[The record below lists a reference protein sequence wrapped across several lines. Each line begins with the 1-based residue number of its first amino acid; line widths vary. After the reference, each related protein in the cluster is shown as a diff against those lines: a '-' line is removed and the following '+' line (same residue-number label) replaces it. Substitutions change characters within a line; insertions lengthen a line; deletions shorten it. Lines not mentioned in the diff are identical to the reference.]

1 MGNICKFAHC
11 CNSMKEKERYVHLL
25 VQGVLKEM
33 SLEAIKTI
41 SEAEERA
48 RQAKADAA
56 AAAKKQIAEAEEKG
70 RQALEQAKKRAADE
84 VRGKRQ
90 LVADKAREDA
100 VELVRTTENKKATLL
115 VKANSRAD
123 LAVNL
128 VIERIV
134 NG

>member
-1 MGNICKFAHC
+1 M
-11 CNSMKEKERYVHLL
+11 L
-25 VQGVLKEM
+25 VQGVLKKM
-33 SLEAIKTI
+33 SLEAIKII
-41 SEAEERA
+41 SEAEESA

-56 AAAKKQIAEAEEKG
+56 LAAKKKIAEAEEKG
-70 RQALEQAKKRAADE
+70 RQAVESAKKMAATE
-84 VRGKRQ
+84 VKEQRQ
-90 LVADKAREDA
+90 QVADKAREEA
-100 VELVRTTENKKATLL
+100 VELVRSTENRKATLQ

>member
-1 MGNICKFAHC
+1 
-11 CNSMKEKERYVHLL
+11 
-25 VQGVLKEM
+25 M

-41 SEAEERA
+41 SEAEEAA

-56 AAAKKQIAEAEEKG
+56 ADAKKQLAEAEKRG
-70 RQALEQAKKRAADE
+70 RQAVENAKKQAMAE
-84 VRGKRQ
+84 VKEKRQ
-90 LVADKAREDA
+90 QVADKAREEA
-100 VELVRTTENKKATLL
+100 VETVRTTENRKATLQ

-134 NG
+134 NA